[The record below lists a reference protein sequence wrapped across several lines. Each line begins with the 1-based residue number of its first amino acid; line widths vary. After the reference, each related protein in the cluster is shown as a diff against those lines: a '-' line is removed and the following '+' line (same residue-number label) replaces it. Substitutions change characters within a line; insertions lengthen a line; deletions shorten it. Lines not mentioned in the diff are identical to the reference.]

1 MRTYGRIRDTLTGAK
16 TWVEVTTDPGGFND
30 MVYLTTL
37 AQVCKL
43 NLGESPFW
51 ADWGIP
57 AHASVLTQIPPDFYM
72 ALIQQRFSQYF
83 LSLIMM
89 RMPNAIDATGR
100 PAPYYA
106 IRAITNIGAVLTV
119 NVPV

>member
-1 MRTYGRIRDTLTGAK
+1 MRTWGRTRDILTGAK
-16 TWVEVTTDPGGFND
+16 KWVEVTTDANGFND
-30 MVYLTTL
+30 MVWLTTL

-57 AHASVLTQIPPDFYM
+57 AAASVQTQIPPDVYM
-72 ALIQQRFSQYF
+72 ALTQQRFIGYF
-83 LSLIMM
+83 MSLSLQ
-89 RMPNAIDATGR
+89 RMPDATDDSGR

-106 IRAITNIGAVLTV
+106 ISVVTNWGAELDVQI
-119 NVPV
+119 PY

>member
-1 MRTYGRIRDTLTGAK
+1 MRTYGRIRNTLTGVK
-16 TWVEVTTDPGGFND
+16 TWVEVTTDANGFND

-43 NLGESPFW
+43 NLDESPFW

-57 AHASVLTQIPPDFYM
+57 AHASVMTQIPPDYYM
-72 ALIQQRFSQYF
+72 ALIQQRFAPLF
-83 LSLIMM
+83 MSLTMM
-89 RMPNAIDATGR
+89 RMPNAIDETGR
-100 PAPYYA
+100 PSPYYS
-106 IRAITNIGAVLTV
+106 IGVITNLGANLSV